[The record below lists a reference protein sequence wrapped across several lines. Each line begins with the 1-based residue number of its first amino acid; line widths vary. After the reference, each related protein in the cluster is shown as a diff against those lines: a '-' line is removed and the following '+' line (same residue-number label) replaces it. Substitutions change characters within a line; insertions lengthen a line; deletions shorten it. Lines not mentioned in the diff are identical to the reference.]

1 MAKEL
6 IGMTD
11 IPSKFFFC
19 HKYKYKNKQNDN
31 IFNDVFIHR
40 DQEQFDWYQRYAG
53 IRDIINQV

>member
-1 MAKEL
+1 
-6 IGMTD
+6 MTD

-31 IFNDVFIHR
+31 IYIFNDVFIHR